1 MASPGRAAPEAVRRT
16 PGAIRRMFE
25 AVAPGYDRLNRL
37 LSLGLDRGWRKQAVA
52 DLDSRPGDRV
62 LDLCSGTGDLALLL
76 PDSASV
82 VACDFTPAMLEIAG
96 RKASGRGVSLPR
108 AAGDALRLPFR
119 SGSFR
124 RVVVGFGARNFADR
138 AEAFREVRRV
148 LAPGGR
154 LVVLEFSRPPRR
166 VFRFGHR
173 LWLRFAVP
181 GLAGV
186 AAAASGGAAPYRYL
200 RDSIFDFPDP
210 EEVAGRLAAGGFD
223 PVRFRYLSLGTVALH
238 TADLPD
244 RRFPPRPAAAS
255 RPGAEPPAAT
265 RGV

>member
-25 AVAPGYDRLNRL
+25 AVAPGYDRLNRM
-37 LSLGLDRGWRKQAVA
+37 LSLGLDRGWRKQAIA
-52 DLDSRPGDRV
+52 DLDSGPGDRV

-76 PDSASV
+76 PGGVSA

-96 RKASGRGVSLPR
+96 RKASARGVSLPR
-108 AAGDALRLPFR
+108 AAGDAQRLPFR
-119 SGSFR
+119 SRSFR
-124 RVVVGFGARNFADR
+124 RVVIGFGVRNFAAP

-166 VFRFGHR
+166 IFRCGHR

-186 AAAASGGAAPYRYL
+186 AAAASGGAGPYRYL

-210 EEVAGRLAAGGFD
+210 EEVAGRLAAGGFAR
-223 PVRFRYLSLGTVALH
+223 VRFRHLSLGAVALH

-244 RRFPPRPAAAS
+244 DS
-255 RPGAEPPAAT
+255 RPGAAPPAAT

>member
-1 MASPGRAAPEAVRRT
+1 MASPGRAAPETVRRT

-76 PDSASV
+76 PDFASV

-96 RKASGRGVSLPR
+96 RKASARKVSLPR

-119 SGSFR
+119 SESFR
-124 RVVVGFGARNFADR
+124 RVVVGFGVRNFADR

-166 VFRFGHR
+166 VSRFGHR

-186 AAAASGGAAPYRYL
+186 AAAASGGAGPYRYL

-244 RRFPPRPAAAS
+244 DS
-255 RPGAEPPAAT
+255 RPGAGARAGAEPPAAT

>member
-1 MASPGRAAPEAVRRT
+1 MASPGRAAPEAVRLA

-25 AVAPGYDRLNRL
+25 AVAPGYDRLNRM
-37 LSLGLDRGWRKQAVA
+37 LSLGLDRGWRKQALA
-52 DLDSRPGDRV
+52 DLDSAPGERV

-76 PDSASV
+76 PDSVSV

-96 RKASGRGVSLPR
+96 RKAAARRISLPR
-108 AAGDALRLPFR
+108 AAGDAQRLPFR
-119 SGSFR
+119 SGAFR
-124 RVVVGFGARNFADR
+124 RVVIGFGVRNFADP

-154 LVVLEFSRPPRR
+154 LVVLEFSRPPRP
-166 VFRFGHR
+166 VFRLGHR

-186 AAAASGGAAPYRYL
+186 AAAASGGAGPYRYL

-210 EEVAGRLAAGGFD
+210 EEIAGRLAAGGFAR
-223 PVRFRYLSLGTVALH
+223 VRFRRLSLGAVALH
-238 TADLPD
+238 AADLPD
-244 RRFPPRPAAAS
+244 DSGSGAAPA
-255 RPGAEPPAAT
+255 AAT

>member
-1 MASPGRAAPEAVRRT
+1 MASPGRAAPEAVRRA

-37 LSLGLDRGWRKQAVA
+37 LSLGLDRGWRKHALA
-52 DLDSRPGDRV
+52 DLAPGPGDRV

-76 PDSASV
+76 PDAVPV

-96 RKASGRGVSLPR
+96 RKAEVRRVPLPR
-108 AAGDALRLPFR
+108 AAGDAERLPFR
-119 SGSFR
+119 SGAFR
-124 RVVVGFGARNFADR
+124 RVVVGFGVRNFADR
-138 AEAFREVRRV
+138 GAAFREARRV

-154 LVVLEFSRPPRR
+154 LVILEFSRPPRPL
-166 VFRFGHR
+166 FRFGHR

-181 GLAGV
+181 GLAAV
-186 AAAASGGAAPYRYL
+186 AAAASGGAGPYRYL

-210 EEVAGRLAAGGFD
+210 EEVAARLAAAGFA
-223 PVRFRYLSLGTVALH
+223 PVRFRYLSLGAVALH
-238 TADLPD
+238 AADLPGD
-244 RRFPPRPAAAS
+244 PG
-255 RPGAEPPAAT
+255 PGAAPPGAT